1 MTHDQEFKYFLK
13 NEQEFI
19 IRLKN
24 SRPSLLGRKNVKRK
38 QGNQIRIVV
47 LDPGHKSLKAGIN
60 NNLPTRKTN
69 NKCCYNHKRPLE

>member
-1 MTHDQEFKYFLK
+1 MTQDQEFTYFLK

-19 IRLKN
+19 IRFKN
-24 SRPSLLGRKNVKRK
+24 SRRSLLGRKNVKGK

-69 NKCCYNHKRPLE
+69 NKRCYSHKRPLE